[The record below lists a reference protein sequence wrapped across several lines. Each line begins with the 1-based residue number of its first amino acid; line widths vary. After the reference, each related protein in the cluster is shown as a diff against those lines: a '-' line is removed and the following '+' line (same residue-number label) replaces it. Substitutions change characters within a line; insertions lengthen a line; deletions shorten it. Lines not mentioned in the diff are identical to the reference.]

1 MDEASNI
8 LDTLQKDGSL
18 TKVNYSDFQIGPRK
32 TDQFL
37 ETNRRHSY

>member
-18 TKVNYSDFQIGPRK
+18 TKDIDLKNSPGKI
-32 TDQFL
+32 DQLL